1 MQEHAESLCSGHVED
16 DEGRVRLATSPLL
29 WRLYSTKRFVRFHRP
44 GVVSLLSAVLAVASS
59 EAVSARSIQSVP
71 EFSLPA
77 PNGEPDHEFRR
88 VRAVRELS
96 DGRVIVLD
104 CCDRDHPLLVVDF
117 TRGRATPIGRRG
129 SGPGEYQFLRSLVPL
144 GRDTS
149 LLTDEGLRRWL
160 ILYRDS
166 VVLTLRADRALLRS
180 MGQLLLGGDRRARVL
195 SLRGSGF
202 LDPVPV
208 HGAFYADSALLLRG
222 DLHRHRIDTV
232 GRLRG
237 GRARMEQVQFAGGN
251 GASPTYFT
259 PNPLAATDQALLHVD
274 GWIAVAHID
283 PFAVDWISPTGE
295 RIIGK
300 TLPVATVRVTEA
312 ERRAA
317 MDRQF
322 GAQSKSTAT
331 SAFTDWP
338 QRVPPFLED
347 ALLPLASGEVAIH
360 RTNLGRVP
368 RERYDIFDRR
378 SGLIATIRTGRNERI
393 VGFGVRGIFVEH
405 TSADGF
411 VHLKRHPLPAG
422 LGVRHGTR

>member
-1 MQEHAESLCSGHVED
+1 
-16 DEGRVRLATSPLL
+16 
-29 WRLYSTKRFVRFHRP
+29 
-44 GVVSLLSAVLAVASS
+44 
-59 EAVSARSIQSVP
+59 
-71 EFSLPA
+71 
-77 PNGEPDHEFRR
+77 
-88 VRAVRELS
+88 
-96 DGRVIVLD
+96 
-104 CCDRDHPLLVVDF
+104 
-117 TRGRATPIGRRG
+117 
-129 SGPGEYQFLRSLVPL
+129 
-144 GRDTS
+144 
-149 LLTDEGLRRWL
+149 
-160 ILYRDS
+160 
-166 VVLTLRADRALLRS
+166 
-180 MGQLLLGGDRRARVL
+180 
-195 SLRGSGF
+195 
-202 LDPVPV
+202 
-208 HGAFYADSALLLRG
+208 
-222 DLHRHRIDTV
+222 
-232 GRLRG
+232 
-237 GRARMEQVQFAGGN
+237 MEQVQFAGGN

-338 QRVPPFLED
+338 QRGPPFLED